1 MVNKIKSSTVLER
14 AQQVTQPARHFLR
27 KFLNDWSFNFAAMLA
42 FNLLIALLP
51 IAVALFGILGLVL
64 RNNSGAQQEIKDTIV
79 NSLSTDNTTQ
89 VGIKQIV
96 DLAFDQLS
104 QEAGGVLVIGII
116 FAIFGSSRLF
126 IAIDN
131 CMSIIYRLPERSFLR
146 ENMLA
151 FGMLFVFITLIPIM
165 LAISSAPSVLTY
177 ILPGAAGRFGAFIA
191 GIFFSSIAAFI
202 LFEIMY
208 WLIPNKKMSFKVT
221 WCGALVS
228 ACTLELFIILF
239 PLYVRRFMGNY
250 AGQIGFAIILLLFFY
265 YFATI
270 IILGAQIN
278 AFFFDHYQPLI
289 DGLGT
294 YLSQMHDNV
303 PSLPSI
309 NDNDLPKSL
318 LLKKFDL
325 LMVMIRCDIQFRSM
339 PNLHRFVVT
348 IIVDKN
354 ISPFTMDLI
363 NGQNCP
369 RKKKLNKTAV

>member
-1 MVNKIKSSTVLER
+1 MINKIKSSTVFR
-14 AQQVTQPARHFLR
+14 RGQQVTKPARHFLS
-27 KFLNDWSFNFAAMLA
+27 KFINDWSFNFAAMLA

-51 IAVALFGILGLVL
+51 IAVALFGILGLIL
-64 RNNSGAQQEIKDTIV
+64 RNYSDTEQKIKDAIV
-79 NSLSTDNTTQ
+79 NSFSTDNITQ
-89 VGIKQIV
+89 VSIKQIV
-96 DLAFDQLS
+96 DLAFVQLS

-126 IAIDN
+126 VAIDN
-131 CMSIIYRLPERSFLR
+131 CMSIIYRLPERSLLR

-151 FGMLFVFITLIPIM
+151 FGMLFIFIILVPIM
-165 LAISSAPSVLTY
+165 LAISSAPSVLIH
-177 ILPGAAGRFGAFIA
+177 ILPGAAGRFGTFIA
-191 GIFFSSIAAFI
+191 GIILSLSAAFI

-239 PLYVRRFMGNY
+239 PLFVRQSMGNY
-250 AGQIGFAIILLLFFY
+250 KGQVGCAIILLLFFY

-294 YLSQMHDNV
+294 YLSQMHDKFGV
-303 PSLPSI
+303 
-309 NDNDLPKSL
+309 DNSKRRLSDENTEP
-318 LLKKFDL
+318 
-325 LMVMIRCDIQFRSM
+325 
-339 PNLHRFVVT
+339 
-348 IIVDKN
+348 
-354 ISPFTMDLI
+354 
-363 NGQNCP
+363 
-369 RKKKLNKTAV
+369 